1 MSVIFYEEDQKD
13 DHASIYSNI
22 VRNNFVDVVNL
33 RQFKLFCQLN
43 QEQAKSR
50 NITQINK
57 TRILCVRNKAVFTY
71 SEPNYPGHCKTGII
85 GYKIKSTVLS
95 YMFM

>member
-1 MSVIFYEEDQKD
+1 MSVIFYEGDQKD

-50 NITQINK
+50 KLI
-57 TRILCVRNKAVFTY
+57 
-71 SEPNYPGHCKTGII
+71 
-85 GYKIKSTVLS
+85 
-95 YMFM
+95 